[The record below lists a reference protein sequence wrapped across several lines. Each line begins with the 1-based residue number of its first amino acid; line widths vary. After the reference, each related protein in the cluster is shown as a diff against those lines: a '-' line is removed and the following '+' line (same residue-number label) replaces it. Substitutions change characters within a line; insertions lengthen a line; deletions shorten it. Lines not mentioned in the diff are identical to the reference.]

1 MAVDTEYYELLGI
14 HPGASSDELK
24 KAYRKLSLRWHPD
37 KNPNNREEAE
47 EKFKQLAEAYSV
59 LSDSETR
66 QRYDR
71 YGKDGLKR
79 NFQPGSSHAASTAS
93 GEFHGAQSFTF
104 RSANDIFREFF
115 GGRDPFSSMFMDAAF
130 GGDPFSDPF
139 FAQPPSMH
147 AGGAGMSHMERDRR
161 PYANTGMT
169 RTNAS
174 GGFPSMFGGFP
185 SMGFGGFF
193 DGGNLPASGSFSFIS
208 SSIGGSGGLR
218 GNSAPS
224 TRTSIQIV
232 NGVKMQTI
240 EEDDGHG
247 NITVTHISPD
257 GSKEVI
263 VNGVPQGASGQPR
276 KNIERKS
283 SRHRSSSSRSRSRHS
298 QQTRPESIYSSSA
311 YSGSFGRSSTRHAA
325 SVDNDDDGDVVEV
338 EVIDVDD
345 EPEPPTTEPG
355 AKRQEPEPQNNHA
368 KHSAN
373 VAAAAGAAT
382 AVNSQ
387 KQQAPSVT
395 RKAHQPTSS
404 HATVPPKP
412 APSQMQSNA
421 ATQHMPSHRPQSTR
435 NEGEDI
441 LAAARSNLRP
451 LAGTPASTAA
461 KSGSRERSSSI
472 GPLHHSGLKEK
483 LKATGASMLRSRPRM
498 NRSHSASK
506 PATVVPPAEPQV
518 APTVYEQPPK
528 PPRGIS
534 TRTYKPVHRPV
545 PLATAD
551 PAAPSAYQSQQ
562 SLAGR
567 SAPGHKQPRSRDR
580 MRSTLHYDTF
590 SAAAAEA
597 GPVPYGAS
605 APPPPQHPLG
615 SHSISSGANYYG
627 HHQQQQTYPQSGNL
641 NTASETSSSYGG
653 YAGQPLSATQARNM
667 QRQQPQQQQQT
678 APTANNANVY
688 GTHHAGVPQGA
699 ATVGGPATSYYTH

>member
-1 MAVDTEYYELLGI
+1 MAADTEYYELLGI
-14 HPGASSDELK
+14 QPGATPDEVK
-24 KAYRKLSLRWHPD
+24 KAYRKLSLQWHPD
-37 KNPNNREEAE
+37 KNPNNREAAE

-79 NFQPGSSHAASTAS
+79 NFQPGSSHAGSTAS
-93 GEFHGAQSFTF
+93 GEFHGAHAFTF

-147 AGGAGMSHMERDRR
+147 AGAAGMSHMERERR
-161 PYANTGMT
+161 PYASTGIT
-169 RTNAS
+169 RTNAT

-193 DGGNLPASGSFSFIS
+193 DGGNVPASGSFSFMS

-224 TRTSIQIV
+224 TRTYIQIV
-232 NGVKMQTI
+232 NGVKMQTV

-247 NITVTHISPD
+247 NVTVTHISPD
-257 GSKEVI
+257 GSKEVT
-263 VNGVPQGASGQPR
+263 VNGVPQAASGQPR
-276 KNIERKS
+276 RNIERKS
-283 SRHRSSSSRSRSRHS
+283 SRHRSNSSRSRSRHS
-298 QQTRPESIYSSSA
+298 QQTRPGSVHSSSA
-311 YSGSFGRSSTRHAA
+311 YSGSFGRSSARHTAN
-325 SVDNDDDGDVVEV
+325 VDEDDSDVIEV

-345 EPEPPTTEPG
+345 EPLPPAAESS
-355 AKRQEPEPQNNHA
+355 AKRQEPESQNTHA

-373 VAAAAGAAT
+373 VAAAAAAGAAAAT
-382 AVNSQ
+382 AATNLQ
-387 KQQAPSVT
+387 KHQAPSVT
-395 RKAHQPTSS
+395 RKAHRPVS
-404 HATVPPKP
+404 P
-412 APSQMQSNA
+412 QMQNNA
-421 ATQHMPSHRPQSTR
+421 DTRRMPSHRPPSSR

-441 LAAARSNLRP
+441 LAAARNNLKP
-451 LAGTPASTAA
+451 LAGTPAAA
-461 KSGSRERSSSI
+461 PVKAGSRERSSSI
-472 GPLHHSGLKEK
+472 SPLHHSGLKEK

-506 PATVVPPAEPQV
+506 PTTVVPPAEPQPV
-518 APTVYEQPPK
+518 PAAYEQPSK

-545 PLATAD
+545 PLATMD
-551 PAAPSAYQSQQ
+551 PAAAAAAAPSAYQSQQ

-580 MRSTLHYDTF
+580 MRSTLHYDSF
-590 SAAAAEA
+590 PAAAAEA

-615 SHSISSGANYYG
+615 SHSVPPGANHYG
-627 HHQQQQTYPQSGNL
+627 QQQQQTYPQSGNM
-641 NTASETSSSYGG
+641 NTANAASGSYGG

-667 QRQQPQQQQQT
+667 QRQQPQQQAT
-678 APTANNANVY
+678 PTTSNANVY

-699 ATVGGPATSYYTH
+699 ATVGGPATPYYTH

>member
-1 MAVDTEYYELLGI
+1 MAADTKYYELLGI
-14 HPGASSDELK
+14 QPGATPDEVK
-24 KAYRKLSLRWHPD
+24 KAYRKLSLQWHPD

-59 LSDSETR
+59 LSDPETR

-71 YGKDGLKR
+71 YGQDGLKR
-79 NFQPGSSHAASTAS
+79 NFQPGSSHAGPAAS
-93 GEFHGAQSFTF
+93 GEFHGAHAFTY

-147 AGGAGMSHMERDRR
+147 AGNTGMSHMERERR
-161 PYANTGMT
+161 PYAGTGMT
-169 RTNAS
+169 RSNAS

-193 DGGNLPASGSFSFIS
+193 DGGNMPASGSFSFMS

-247 NITVTHISPD
+247 NVTVTHISPD

-263 VNGVPQGASGQPR
+263 VNGVPQAASGQPR
-276 KNIERKS
+276 RNIERKS
-283 SRHRSSSSRSRSRHS
+283 SRHRSNSSRSRSRHS
-298 QQTRPESIYSSSA
+298 QQTRPGSVHSSSA
-311 YSGSFGRSSTRHAA
+311 YSGSFGRSSSRHTAN
-325 SVDNDDDGDVVEV
+325 VDEDDSDVIEV

-345 EPEPPTTEPG
+345 EPSPPAAEPS
-355 AKRQEPEPQNNHA
+355 AKHREPEPQNTHA

-373 VAAAAGAAT
+373 VATAAAAATVGAGAGAA
-382 AVNSQ
+382 AAANLQ

-395 RKAHQPTSS
+395 RKAHRPVSP
-404 HATVPPKP
+404 H
-412 APSQMQSNA
+412 MQSNA
-421 ATQHMPSHRPQSTR
+421 ETRRMPSHRPPSSR

-441 LAAARSNLRP
+441 LAAARSSLKP
-451 LAGTPASTAA
+451 LATTPAAA
-461 KSGSRERSSSI
+461 AAAAARSGSRERSSSI
-472 GPLHHSGLKEK
+472 GPPHHSGIKEK

-506 PATVVPPAEPQV
+506 PATVVPPAEPHP
-518 APTVYEQPPK
+518 APTAYEQPPK

-534 TRTYKPVHRPV
+534 TRAYKPVHRPV
-545 PLATAD
+545 PLATTY
-551 PAAPSAYQSQQ
+551 PASSSVYQSQQ

-580 MRSTLHYDTF
+580 MRSTLHYDSF
-590 SAAAAEA
+590 PAAAAEA

-615 SHSISSGANYYG
+615 SQTMSPGANHYSQQ
-627 HHQQQQTYPQSGNL
+627 QQQQTYPQGGNM
-641 NTASETSSSYGG
+641 NTANATPGSYGG

-667 QRQQPQQQQQT
+667 QRQQPQQQA
-678 APTANNANVY
+678 APTASNTNVY